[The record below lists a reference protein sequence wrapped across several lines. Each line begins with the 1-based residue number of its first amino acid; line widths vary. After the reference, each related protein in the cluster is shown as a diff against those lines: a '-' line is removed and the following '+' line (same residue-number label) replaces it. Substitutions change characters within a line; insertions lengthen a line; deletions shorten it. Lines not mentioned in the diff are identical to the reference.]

1 MIQDEIIGMLKT
13 ALDKANAKD
22 ASSSDFDG
30 AVLDLI
36 CLNRLAEKNVIQPN
50 AIFSALETEIRT
62 FLNSPLYI
70 KRAGDVLPPSDKQG
84 VVEIHTKFLLT
95 QLHTLPPLQL
105 KIDFGCGDSPS
116 QD

>member
-1 MIQDEIIGMLKT
+1 MTENDMIGMLKIS
-13 ALDKANAKD
+13 LNKANAKD

-62 FLNSPLYI
+62 LLNSPLYI